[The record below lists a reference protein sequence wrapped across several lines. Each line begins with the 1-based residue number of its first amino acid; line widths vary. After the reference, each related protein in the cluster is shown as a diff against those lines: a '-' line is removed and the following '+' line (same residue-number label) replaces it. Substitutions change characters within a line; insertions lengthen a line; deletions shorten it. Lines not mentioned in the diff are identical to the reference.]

1 MPAEGHVRT
10 GAYLYPW
17 DVDGDPAAADRIAG
31 LGLTEVTL
39 AAAAPVADVFTRT
52 VGRVIW
58 NGWPTGVAVT
68 WAQHHGGPF
77 PATTSPH
84 YTSVGATAIRR
95 WLIPVTYQD
104 FPDELLPAPLHG

>member
-1 MPAEGHVRT
+1 
-10 GAYLYPW
+10 
-17 DVDGDPAAADRIAG
+17 VDALLPVLARLGGNLAGSIHADPGSAAD
-31 LGLTEVTL
+31 LS
-39 AAAAPVADVFTRT
+39 AAAPVAEVFTRT

-95 WLIPVTYQD
+95 WLVPVTYQD
-104 FPDELLPAPLHG
+104 FPDELLPEALRALG